1 VKPLRLKVEAFGPFL
16 EPQTIDFT
24 AFADIGLFLIHGPT
38 GSGKSTVLDAITYAL
53 FDPRRD
59 VERSGGDFVT
69 TLDPGAETRVEFE
82 FEHGGRRYRIVR
94 TPAQQRR
101 SRRGDGMAT
110 VPAEAELH
118 DLTANK
124 VLASRAGEVTR
135 LVEEL
140 LNVNAEQFRQT
151 ILLPQGEFRK
161 VITEHDKRREVLARV
176 FHTERFA
183 RFTDRVKRKAADLAT
198 EARHVQEQ
206 RQQRLERAGVA
217 NRGELAE
224 RLTEAAGRRDEAR
237 EQRDR
242 KDQARTRANAALDA
256 GRQLAERFAELASRR
271 DALARLEAQ
280 ADEMDEARRR
290 LDAGR
295 RASRALDRRTTFE
308 RATKDLQDAQRQ
320 LQEARERAEEAT
332 EMLQAKQEALERE
345 EARGEERDVAESQ
358 LRQLE
363 ALAGP
368 LEEFRG
374 AEEQLAT
381 KTRAV
386 GETETAVQ
394 EVRERLEEL
403 EKERAALRSER
414 DEPRDRRRGG
424 SRAQGAAAGARERG
438 QGARADRAAARDDR
452 RAAVG
457 ARGARRGR
465 VGLPAPPR
473 VAAGRR
479 GGPVGGRP
487 RRGRAVPRVREHP
500 PPRPASC
507 GRRRDGHAGAR

>member
-237 EQRDR
+237 EERDR

-308 RATKDLQDAQRQ
+308 RATKDLQDAQRSFTRPASAPRKP
-320 LQEARERAEEAT
+320 LRCCRRSTRRWSAR
-332 EMLQAKQEALERE
+332 
-345 EARGEERDVAESQ
+345 
-358 LRQLE
+358 
-363 ALAGP
+363 
-368 LEEFRG
+368 
-374 AEEQLAT
+374 
-381 KTRAV
+381 
-386 GETETAVQ
+386 
-394 EVRERLEEL
+394 
-403 EKERAALRSER
+403 
-414 DEPRDRRRGG
+414 
-424 SRAQGAAAGARERG
+424 
-438 QGARADRAAARDDR
+438 R
-452 RAAVG
+452 RAARS
-457 ARGARRGR
+457 ATRRSRNCDSSRPSR
-465 VGLPAPPR
+465 VRSRSSAGPRSSLRRRRAPW
-473 VAAGRR
+473 A
-479 GGPVGGRP
+479 RP
-487 RRGRAVPRVREHP
+487 RPR
-500 PPRPASC
+500 C
-507 GRRRDGHAGAR
+507 RRSANA